1 MKSGAAG
8 KGSSMRVATVLA
20 GMAAV
25 TFLAGCGKKGPLIY
39 PDMLLPGP
47 PQAVSLEQSGPFLRL
62 SFDLPT
68 KDKMG
73 KALKE
78 DLESI
83 VVLRKILDQQ
93 SCSSCL
99 DAYQQMLRIDPRHPA
114 PATRQ
119 GDRISWIDQ
128 DARPDGQRY
137 QYRIKI
143 VQKGGE
149 AGSVADTIATALHT
163 PPVAPVIQAHP
174 VFGGMVQVE
183 FSATLPEGMVLVGY
197 QLYRAGGPDNSTL
210 QPLGG
215 LQLERRYTDQSVQI
229 GSVYRYAVRM
239 VVRPAKAKGAAIES
253 ELSGI
258 VEVQVKGEL

>member
-1 MKSGAAG
+1 MKSDAVGKVSRTRTAAALLG
-8 KGSSMRVATVLA
+8 L
-20 GMAAV
+20 AAV
-25 TFLAGCGKKGPLIY
+25 VSLAGCGKKGPLIY

-68 KDKMG
+68 KDRTG
-73 KALKE
+73 KVLKE
-78 DLESI
+78 ELESI
-83 VVLRKILDQQ
+83 VVLRKVLDER

-99 DAYQQMLRIDPRHPA
+99 DAYQQMLRVDPKYPA

-128 DARPDGQRY
+128 DTRPNGQRY

-149 AGSVADTIATALHT
+149 AGSVVDTIATALHT
-163 PPVAPVIQAHP
+163 PPAAPVIQARS
-174 VFGGMVQVE
+174 VFGGMVQIE
-183 FSATLPEGMVLVGY
+183 FSATVPEGMALVGY
-197 QLYRAGGPDNSTL
+197 QLYRSGGPENSSL

-215 LQLERRYTDQSVQI
+215 LLRDRRYTDQSVQI
-229 GSVYRYAVRM
+229 GSTYRYAARLVI
-239 VVRPAKAKGAAIES
+239 RPAKVRGANLES
-253 ELSGI
+253 ELSGV
-258 VEVQVKGEL
+258 VEVIVKDEP